1 MECKVQTYD
10 CQWSEIDWRCSR
22 NLCKTML
29 VNYWRLKSWTE
40 DALRMSCQ
48 QWHVV
53 CVCVCEYGRVGVAA
67 VASMQWSMLT
77 PCGQNLGC
85 SPRNR
90 ECSQI
95 SLVYRVFVF
104 FCKKTT
110 TKQILHTHT
119 RTHKCIVSGH
129 HICCCLVSLH
139 KWLSVEVLVLDSL
152 RGSEMQFYGGHSLT
166 KQ

>member
-1 MECKVQTYD
+1 MSTVA
-10 CQWSEIDWRCSR
+10 RC
-22 NLCKTML
+22 
-29 VNYWRLKSWTE
+29 
-40 DALRMSCQ
+40 
-48 QWHVV
+48 V

-67 VASMQWSMLT
+67 VTSMQWSMLT

-166 KQ
+166 KQSATRQNVFYSHRTIHKDIMCVEVKT